1 MTLVEVMVALF
12 VLSIVGV
19 LTATT
24 LSNTLT
30 AREILAENDDHQQ
43 SVRVALDTITR
54 ELQLAYLSFN
64 KTVPNSYRTIFIAT
78 DDNPVDSLFF
88 ASLSH
93 QRLYRDSREADQ
105 TEITIWAED
114 DPTIDGAYVLMHR
127 EAPRI
132 DHEPTEDGVIYPLA
146 YGVKRFT
153 TRWLDPT
160 TCEWTDEWNSTEAD
174 YEERLPRA
182 AQIVLG
188 VLGPDPDD
196 DENEDL
202 VERTYATT
210 VILQYGRRARCD
222 LGLGETNDE
231 GEISDGDDASSSGSS
246 SGSTSGSSGVSGGLG
261 GRGGFPGLSGGG
273 R

>member
-1 MTLVEVMVALF
+1 MTLRRQGMTLVEVMVALF

-19 LTATT
+19 LTAST
-24 LSNTLT
+24 LSNTLK
-30 AREILAENDDHQQ
+30 AREILSENDDHQQ
-43 SVRVALDTITR
+43 SVRVALDKITR

-78 DDNPVDSLFF
+78 DESPVDQLWF
-88 ASLSH
+88 ATLSH
-93 QRLYRDSREADQ
+93 QRLYRDSRESDQ

-114 DPTIDGAYVLMHR
+114 DPNMDGAYVLMHR

-146 YGVKRFT
+146 YGVRRFT
-153 TRWLDPT
+153 VRWLDPT
-160 TCEWTDEWNSTEAD
+160 TCEWVDEWNSTEAD

-182 AQIVLG
+182 AQVVLG
-188 VLGPDPDD
+188 VMGPDPED
-196 DENEDL
+196 DENEEL

-222 LGLGETNDE
+222 LGLGQTDDE
-231 GEISDGDDASSSGSS
+231 GEVSDDPDGGQTGGVTGGSGV
-246 SGSTSGSSGVSGGLG
+246 STSGRSSP
-261 GRGGFPGLSGGG
+261 FGGG